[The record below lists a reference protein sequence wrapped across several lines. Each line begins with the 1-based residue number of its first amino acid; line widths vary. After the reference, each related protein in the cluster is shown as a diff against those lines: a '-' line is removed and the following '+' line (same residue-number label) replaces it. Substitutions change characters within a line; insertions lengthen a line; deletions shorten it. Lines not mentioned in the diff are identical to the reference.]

1 MTLEQLTQQI
11 VLQATEEAKRG
22 KLLAQVLGLKL
33 NKRGRYDTE
42 GGDKTDL
49 GLFRIVERIV
59 KDGE

>member
-1 MTLEQLTQQI
+1 MSTLEQLTE
-11 VLQATEEAKRG
+11 AEEIKRG
-22 KLLAQVLGLKL
+22 ELLAQVLGLKL

-42 GGDKTDL
+42 WGDKTDL